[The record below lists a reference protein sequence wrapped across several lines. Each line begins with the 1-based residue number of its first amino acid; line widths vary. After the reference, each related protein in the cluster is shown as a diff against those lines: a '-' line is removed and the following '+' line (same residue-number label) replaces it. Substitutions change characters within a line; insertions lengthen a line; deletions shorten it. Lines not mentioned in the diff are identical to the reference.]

1 MVKEEALLLGPQRSL
16 VGIYTSAASS
26 SSRHGADIVAVL
38 LNAGLI
44 HHVGPHRLH
53 VNLSRALAARGIS
66 SLRIDLSGIG
76 DSSVRPDGLPA
87 QELAVREPRE
97 IMDQLV
103 RRGHQNFALFGIC
116 SGARQ
121 ALQAAVGDPR
131 VKGLV
136 LVNPASLVDDP
147 ELASRAAT
155 QYYLRRSLWSPRAW
169 INLFTGRVKYQG
181 LFRAIAGMVR
191 RLGRGVDHAPD
202 KPGLADMA
210 RQRFEPLL
218 AQGTRLL
225 MVLSDRDAQFI
236 KLLDGGVRDLQSDG
250 QPQIEMHP
258 KADHLF
264 TSLKEKEALVEQ
276 VCDWMESLQRA
287 SSETGSAVSRRVL
300 PAD

>member
-1 MVKEEALLLGPQRSL
+1 MVKEEALMLGPHRSL
-16 VGIYTSAASS
+16 VGIYTAAASS
-26 SSRHGADIVAVL
+26 SSSRGADVVVVL

-53 VNLSRALAARGIS
+53 VRLSRALAARGIS
-66 SLRIDLSGIG
+66 ALRVDLSGIG

-97 IMDQLV
+97 IMDELT
-103 RRGHQNFALFGIC
+103 RRGHQNFVLFGIC

-121 ALQAAVGDPR
+121 ALKAAVGDPR

-136 LVNPASLVDDP
+136 LVNPAVLVDAP
-147 ELASRAAT
+147 ELTSQAAT

-169 INLFTGRVKYQG
+169 VNLFTGRVNYQG
-181 LFRAIAGMVR
+181 LFRSLAGMIR
-191 RLGRGVDHAPD
+191 RLGRSGNHAHD
-202 KPGLADMA
+202 KPALIDMI
-210 RQRFEPLL
+210 RRELEPLV

-225 MVLSDRDAQFI
+225 IVLSDRDAQFI
-236 KLLDGGVRDLQSDG
+236 KLLDGGVRALQNDG
-250 QPQIEMHP
+250 QPQIQLYP

-264 TSLKEKEALVEQ
+264 TSLKEKAELVEQ
-276 VCDWMESLQRA
+276 VCRWIESLQCA
-287 SSETGSAVSRRVL
+287 SSETDARMPRRVL